1 MRELPIEL
9 SSRIRTIKNQMS
21 KHEAYGLRNISSE
34 SEEMIYKFVSEML
47 LNNKVVFITEMPTF
61 QYNGKLY
68 ECPTFKVNDI
78 ESFNSMIRK
87 KFDESREVFCYYNVS
102 LSPTMYNPNNYKPSH
117 AIMLRGAF
125 VPVSEELELKDI
137 IDRDE
142 QIDKIL
148 NEY

>member
-1 MRELPIEL
+1 
-9 SSRIRTIKNQMS
+9 MS

-34 SEEMIYKFVSEML
+34 SEEMIYKFLGEML

-87 KFDESREVFCYYNVS
+87 KFDESREVFCYYSVS
-102 LSPTMYNPNNYKPSH
+102 LSPTMYNPNTYAPSH

-125 VPVSEELELKDI
+125 VSVSEEFALKDI

-148 NEY
+148 NE

>member
-9 SSRIRTIKNQMS
+9 SSRMRIITNQMS

-34 SEEMIYKFVSEML
+34 SEEMIYKFVSEMI
-47 LNNKVVFITEMPTF
+47 LNNKVVFITEMPVF

-78 ESFNSMIRK
+78 ESFNSMIQK
-87 KFDESREVFCYYNVS
+87 KFDGSREVFCYYNVS
-102 LSPTMYNPNNYKPSH
+102 LSPTMYNPNNYAQSYTS
-117 AIMLRGAF
+117 IMLRGAF
-125 VPVSEELELKDI
+125 VPVSEEFELKDI
-137 IDRDE
+137 INRDE

-148 NEY
+148 N